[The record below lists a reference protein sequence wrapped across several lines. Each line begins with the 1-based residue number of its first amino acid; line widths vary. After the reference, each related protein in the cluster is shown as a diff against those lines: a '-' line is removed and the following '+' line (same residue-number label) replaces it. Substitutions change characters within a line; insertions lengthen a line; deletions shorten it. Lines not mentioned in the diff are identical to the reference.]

1 MKKVIRSLLIILLIF
16 IYIYVCKINNIP
28 NETIIFQGE
37 KLDFGNFFGLSL
49 DLEDNQEKL
58 IDVSSDLNETVSSKN
73 TEITAKV
80 KLFDLFTIKDVNVSV
95 IKKMSVVPVGQ
106 VGGLKL
112 YTNGVLIVGLGEV
125 VNENNEKIKPYETTG
140 LKEGDTIIKVNEKNL
155 IDTEDLLNLIKNS
168 NGEVLNITYL
178 RDGKEE
184 KCSITPS
191 KTGEK
196 EYKIGLWVRDS
207 AAGIGTLTFYN
218 PETKTFAALGHGIT
232 DIDTGDLIDIS
243 NGEFITTKI
252 LSIIKGVKGKPGR
265 IQGTIENQKDIGKIY
280 KNSKLGIY
288 GKIDNFGDLNIKDF
302 KEYEVADRNDIELG
316 KAKIICS
323 LDSESPKEYEIE
335 IEKIYL
341 KNNDNN
347 KSMQIKVKDEELLNK
362 TGGIIQ
368 GMSGCPIIQNDKF
381 IGCVTNVMIDNPAI
395 GYAVF
400 SDLMIKEAQEIEK

>member
-125 VNENNEKIKPYETTG
+125 VDENNEKIKPYETTG

-207 AAGIGTLTFYN
+207 AAGIGTLTFYD

-265 IQGTIENQKDIGKIY
+265 IQGTIENQKRY
-280 KNSKLGIY
+280 
-288 GKIDNFGDLNIKDF
+288 
-302 KEYEVADRNDIELG
+302 R
-316 KAKIICS
+316 
-323 LDSESPKEYEIE
+323 
-335 IEKIYL
+335 
-341 KNNDNN
+341 
-347 KSMQIKVKDEELLNK
+347 
-362 TGGIIQ
+362 
-368 GMSGCPIIQNDKF
+368 
-381 IGCVTNVMIDNPAI
+381 
-395 GYAVF
+395 
-400 SDLMIKEAQEIEK
+400 